1 MFGRKQ
7 RRIRELEQVA
17 TGLQSMLSRMGGE
30 RGEVAR
36 ERAAL
41 LHIRRQIDDAR
52 AELAPLRADV
62 NVQRSGVFRYHH
74 PLSSSS
80 DYQTHL
86 ELAQREMA
94 QLIKDGQA
102 TEGGTEC
109 TFNECPEQGDD
120 LIADWR
126 VLMLRAYNNEAENCL
141 VMVRASSGRVARKRL
156 ERAAEDVNRLGRRL
170 GLRLSPRYTA
180 LRVYELELT
189 VDHLRKKLEERR
201 TKTRKA
207 A

>member
-7 RRIRELEQVA
+7 RRIGELEQVA
-17 TGLQSMLSRMGGE
+17 AGLQSMVARLGGE
-30 RGEVAR
+30 RGEVAK

-41 LHIRRQIDDAR
+41 LHIRRAIDDAK
-52 AELAPLRADV
+52 AELEPLRDDV
-62 NVQRSGVFRYHH
+62 RVQRSGVYRYHH
-74 PLSSSS
+74 PLASSV

-86 ELAQREMA
+86 ELAQSEMD
-94 QLIKDGQA
+94 QLIRENKA
-102 TEGGTEC
+102 VEGGTEC
-109 TFNECPEQGDD
+109 TFNESAEQGEG
-120 LIADWR
+120 LLGDWS

-141 VMVRASSGRVARKRL
+141 LMVRASSAGVARKRL
-156 ERAAEDVNRLGRRL
+156 ERAAEDVNRLGERL

-180 LRVYELELT
+180 LRTYELELT

-201 TKTRKA
+201 RTRKA

>member
-62 NVQRSGVFRYHH
+62 GVQRSGVFRYHH

-86 ELAQREMA
+86 ELAQSEMT
-94 QLIKDGQA
+94 QLIKDGNA

-109 TFNECPEQGDD
+109 TFNSCSEQGDG
-120 LIADWR
+120 LLADWR
-126 VLMLRAYNNEAENCL
+126 VLMLRAYNTEAEICL
-141 VMVRASSGRVARKRL
+141 VMVRASSASVARKRL
-156 ERAAEDVNRLGRRL
+156 ERAAEDVNRLGERL
-170 GLRLSPRYTA
+170 GVRLSPRYTA

-201 TKTRKA
+201 TKGRKA